1 MDSSNFLPTR
11 AGTTGGLLI
20 NVLLQISGSEMIKTV
35 VVTATGAAV
44 SFLVSFL
51 LQRLLKR
58 RKP

>member
-1 MDSSNFLPTR
+1 MEQTQLPART
-11 AGTTGGLLI
+11 GTACGTLL
-20 NVLLQISGSEMIKTV
+20 NVVLQISGSEMMKTV

-51 LQRLLKR
+51 LQLLLKR